1 MTYRVPGF
9 TWHCVVL
16 GLLMPIFHGFET
28 TTSTVLFVKG
38 QCVDIRWLVHS
49 KHSEDTSA
57 FDLFVLGMPNRGFL
71 QWRNRGGYW

>member
-9 TWHCVVL
+9 AWHCVVL

-57 FDLFVLGMPNRGFL
+57 FDLFVLGMPN
-71 QWRNRGGYW
+71 